1 MFFSKLRFALLAL
14 LVLFSAAGHAIA
26 QNDSAAAL
34 IEQLTQAEGEL
45 QAVDRALDRRVTND
59 EQDALRGQAV
69 AAQQLAGGL
78 AQQLEEQLARID
90 ARLAGIGPVPEGTT
104 EAPDI
109 STERTNLEQQRAGI
123 DAAIKRGR
131 LVGVEAQQL
140 VDEIDRSRVEQ
151 FSERISARVASP
163 LTPSFWSAVV
173 EAFPRDT
180 RRISSFFAQGTEQVR
195 FSWQGQ
201 FPWQAFVGAI
211 AAFVILYPL
220 RRFLRKFGQRFL
232 IEGAPGRRVRRSAN
246 ALWRIIV
253 GTLAPLLAAFIFV
266 QGLRW
271 AGLMPER
278 WRSVAD
284 AFVAASGFCAFV
296 VALGSAVLMRDQ
308 PSWRVAPL
316 QDETASRLTPL
327 SWLLAAN
334 SMFNVL
340 VTAFNTAVGASQAAV
355 MASQALEAVLQLL
368 LIITALFI
376 LGRLRAS
383 KADDET
389 ASSVATGAGQSVL
402 SLLVWVLAAVSL
414 VALLLGYISFSLFIG
429 QFIAWAAVL
438 GSTLYLLMAVVD
450 DVATSVFTRA
460 SPLGTAMSRGL
471 GLRGSMIDQFGILL
485 SGALRLI
492 LVAVAFAL
500 LMTPFGGGGGF
511 DTLFSQAGAFAQ
523 GIQIGGISISPG
535 AILRGAI
542 VLVIGLTLVR
552 LFMGWLENRY
562 LPATDLDGSGRNS
575 VSLVARYVGIALAVI
590 WAMASLNIGVE
601 RIALL
606 LSALSVGIGFGLQAI
621 TQNFV
626 SGLIL
631 LAERP
636 IKIGDLI
643 RVGTDEGDVKRIS
656 VRSTEIVLADHSTL
670 IVPNSELITKTV
682 LNKTLAGPLGRIQIQ
697 FSVPIGTD
705 PKVISAIV
713 MEAFKA
719 EPGVLEDPAPSVFV
733 DAITDSRIMFNCFAH
748 VASPRVAYGPR
759 SNILMNLLSRFRET
773 GIDIGT
779 VPQRLEMIPLERDIH
794 GDRKEQDG
802 A

>member
-1 MFFSKLRFALLAL
+1 LPHHTLRRSLLAL
-14 LVLFSAAGHAIA
+14 LVILSVGPAYAQGPAAG
-26 QNDSAAAL
+26 AL
-34 IEQLTQAEGEL
+34 IEQLTQVEAEL
-45 QAVDRALDRRVTND
+45 QTVDRALDRRVNTD
-59 EQDALRGQAV
+59 EQNALRGRAL
-69 AAQQLAGGL
+69 AAQQAATALAGQL
-78 AQQLEEQLARID
+78 EQQLALID
-90 ARLAGIGPVPEGTT
+90 ARLAGIGTVPEGTT

-109 STERTNLEQQRAGI
+109 SAERASLGQQREGI

-131 LVGVEAQQL
+131 LAGVEAQQL

-163 LTPSFWSAVV
+163 LTPRFWGNVV
-173 EAFPRDT
+173 EAFPRDA
-180 RRISSFFAQGTEQVR
+180 RRITSFLTQGTEQVR
-195 FSWQGQ
+195 SRWKGVL
-201 FPWQAFVGAI
+201 PWQAMLGAI
-211 AAFVILYPL
+211 AALVILFPL
-220 RRFLRKFGQRFL
+220 RRFLKHVGQRFL

-246 ALWRIIV
+246 ALWRIVV
-253 GTLAPLLAAFIFV
+253 GTLTPLLAAAIFM

-278 WRSVAD
+278 WSSVAD
-284 AFVAASGFCAFV
+284 AFVAASGFSGFV
-296 VALGSAVLMRDQ
+296 VALGSALLMRDQ

-316 QDETASRLTPL
+316 RDETAARLTPL
-327 SWLLAAN
+327 SWLLAGI

-340 VTAFNTAVGASQAAV
+340 VSAFNTAVGASQPAV
-355 MASQALEAVLQLL
+355 IASQTLEALLQLL
-368 LIITALFI
+368 LIITSLFV
-376 LGRLRAS
+376 LGRLRSARS
-383 KADDET
+383 EDQT
-389 ASSVATGAGQSVL
+389 ASGVTATAGQSVL
-402 SLLVWVLAAVSL
+402 SLFVWVLAVVSTL
-414 VALLLGYISFSLFIG
+414 ALLLGFISFSLFIG
-429 QFIAWAAVL
+429 QLIAWTAVL
-438 GSTLYLLMAVVD
+438 GATLYLLMAVVD

-460 SPLGTAMSRGL
+460 SPLGIAMSRGL
-471 GLRGSMIDQFGILL
+471 GLRGSMIDQFGLLL
-485 SGALRLI
+485 SGGLRLL
-492 LVAVAFAL
+492 LVVIAFAL

-511 DTLFSQAGAFAQ
+511 DTLFAQVAAFAR
-523 GIQIGGISISPG
+523 GVQIGGIAISPG
-535 AILRGAI
+535 AILRGAV
-542 VLVIGLTLVR
+542 VLAIGLTLVR
-552 LFMGWLENRY
+552 LFMSWLENRY

-590 WAMASLNIGVE
+590 WALASLNIGVE

-705 PKVISAIV
+705 PKAVSTIV
-713 MEAFKA
+713 MDAFKA
-719 EPGVLEDPAPSVFV
+719 EPAVLEEPAPSVFV
-733 DAITDSRIMFNCFAH
+733 DAITDSRILFNCFAH

-759 SNILMNLLSRFRET
+759 SNVLMTLLSRFGET

-779 VPQRLEMIPLERDIH
+779 VPQRLEMIPAERDLLNA
-794 GDRKEQDG
+794 RKDPDG
-802 A
+802 E